1 MDELRDMV
9 KAAAQ
14 VYLALPDNADG
25 EVKDAAYAV
34 WHELEA
40 ALTEQEQKEEVTR

>member
-1 MDELRDMV
+1 MKSLQDLV

-14 VYLALPDNADG
+14 VYLALPDDADG
-25 EVKDAAYAV
+25 EVKDAAYMV

-40 ALTEQEQKEEVTR
+40 ELTEKEKEVTR

>member
-1 MDELRDMV
+1 MSLENLV

-14 VYLALPDNADG
+14 VYLALPDDADG

-40 ALTEQEQKEEVTR
+40 ALTEQEREVQR

>member
-1 MDELRDMV
+1 MDKLEDMV

-14 VYLALPDNADG
+14 VYLALPDGADG
-25 EVKDAAYAV
+25 KTKDAAFRV

-40 ALTEQEQKEEVTR
+40 ELTEQEKEVTQ